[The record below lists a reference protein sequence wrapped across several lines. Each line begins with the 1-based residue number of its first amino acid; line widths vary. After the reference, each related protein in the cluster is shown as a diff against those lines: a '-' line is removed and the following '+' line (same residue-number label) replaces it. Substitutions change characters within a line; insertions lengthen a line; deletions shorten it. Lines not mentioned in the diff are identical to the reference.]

1 MDSLYGQ
8 KEIQKPIFDQII
20 EDPGVQVK
28 QSLNHSEIS
37 SVEPEIIPSVYA
49 ASWFDGYKSKDL
61 RPRLTDGYNN
71 TYLLDSGS
79 MCCVWPA
86 SDSDV
91 INKDIQLQTVDG
103 SPFHCYGK
111 KELSI
116 RINRKEYK
124 IPAVKVC
131 C

>member
-49 ASWFDGYKSKDL
+49 ASWFDGFKSKDL

-86 SDSDV
+86 SETDV

-103 SPFHCYGK
+103 SPFPLLWEKGAEH
-111 KELSI
+111 
-116 RINRKEYK
+116 
-124 IPAVKVC
+124 
-131 C
+131 